1 MIHSYQIDEAKGFT
15 APERF
20 KDANDGSWIVS
31 YKVTDKELFEQAKDG
46 MFNGFSIEGVFN
58 LIDTKEEQEMS
69 LIFNELLKLKLQ
81 ING

>member
-1 MIHSYQIDEAKGFT
+1 MKQTATEWLEEHFKTLIQEDKKGL
-15 APERF
+15 
-20 KDANDGSWIVS
+20 
-31 YKVTDKELFEQAKDG
+31 YKLLFEQAKDG